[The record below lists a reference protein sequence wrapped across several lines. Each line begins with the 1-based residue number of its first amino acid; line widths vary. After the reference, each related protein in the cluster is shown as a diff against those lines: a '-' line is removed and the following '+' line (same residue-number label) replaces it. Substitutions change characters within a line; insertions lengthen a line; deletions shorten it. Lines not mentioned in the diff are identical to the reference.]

1 MIAGQT
7 FSLYVGLRFAKAVGL
22 VFGVCV
28 ALLFL
33 LDFVELSRRASEK
46 TGIEAGTLALVAL
59 YRLPALSEQLL
70 PFAVLF
76 GAMGSMLLL
85 SRRLEFVVA
94 RAAGISAWQFLFPA
108 LVLALLIGVFSTAV
122 YNPLAAHFKE
132 KSNALEVQLF
142 SNGGIG
148 FRFGGSNSWLRQ
160 DSADGPSILHARQS
174 SDQGLT
180 LADVTVFSFDSSGEF
195 RERIDAKTARLR
207 RGRWDLSDVT
217 VTTPDAVRRRFEHY
231 ALATYLTPE
240 QIRESFASPDSVSF
254 WQLPAYIALAEGAG
268 LPAHNYRLQFQSL
281 LARPVLL
288 FAMVLIAATVSLR
301 VFRFGNIGRMILGG
315 VIAGFLLY
323 VLSELAGD
331 FGTAG
336 IVDAAVA
343 AWSPAVIAVLLG
355 VTVLLYQ
362 EDG

>member
-1 MIAGQT
+1 MIGGRT
-7 FSLYVGLRFAKAVGL
+7 FSVYVGIRFAKAVAL

-28 ALLFL
+28 VLLFL
-33 LDFVELSRRASEK
+33 IDFVELTRRASEK
-46 TGIEAGTLALVAL
+46 QDIDSSLLALIAL
-59 YRLPALSEQLL
+59 YRLPSLSEQLL

-76 GAMGSMLLL
+76 GAIGSMLML
-85 SRRLEFVVA
+85 SRRMELVVA
-94 RAAGISAWQFLFPA
+94 RAAGISAWQFLTPA
-108 LVLALLIGVFSTAV
+108 LVIALLIGVFSTTV

-132 KSNALEVQLF
+132 KSNALEVELF
-142 SNGGIG
+142 SGG
-148 FRFGGSNSWLRQ
+148 FGRQFKGADSWLRQ
-160 DSADGPSILHARQS
+160 DGEDGPSILHAQQF

-180 LADVTVFSFDSSGEF
+180 LADVTVYVFEDTGAF
-195 RERIDAKTARLR
+195 RERLEAKQARLR
-207 RGRWDLSDVT
+207 NGRWELTDVT
-217 VTTPDAVRRRFEHY
+217 VISGDAAPQKYARY

-240 QIRESFASPDSVSF
+240 QIRESFATPDSVSI

-268 LPAHNYRLQFQSL
+268 LPAHSYRLQFQSL
-281 LARPVLL
+281 LARPALL

-323 VLSELAGD
+323 VLSELAED
-331 FGTAG
+331 FGSAG
-336 IVDAAVA
+336 IVDATVA
-343 AWSPAVIAVLLG
+343 AWLPAVIATLLG